1 MNVLG
6 NHKIYSDIRKASSI
20 LEGLLNFQGLARLSV
35 TLDLE
40 WVGKFGDQMREMPV
54 TDKSSEAFSVSKF
67 S

>member
-1 MNVLG
+1 MFSAITKFIVICKKL
-6 NHKIYSDIRKASSI
+6 HLFLKV
-20 LEGLLNFQGLARLSV
+20 LNFQGLARLSV

>member
-1 MNVLG
+1 MNVFG
-6 NHKIYSDIRKASSI
+6 NHKIYSDIQKASSI